1 MGSRGAEGV
10 QMAAL
15 QGFENEAMQEQTW
28 YMQ

>member
-1 MGSRGAEGV
+1 MGSRDTEGV
-10 QMAAL
+10 QMVAV